1 MKWWVERTKKA
12 YTTLDYIEDF
22 LNLDSTITECISI
35 SIIPLGITSY
45 AIGLKICAIT
55 AEIKEGNKHNK
66 IVLLAKSQLNTIE
79 ILISYYL

>member
-1 MKWWVERTKKA
+1 MKWWVERTKKT

-22 LNLDSTITECISI
+22 LNLDSTITGCISI

-55 AEIKEGNKHNK
+55 AEIKKGNKHNK
-66 IVLLAKSQLNTIE
+66 IVLLGKSQLNTIE
-79 ILISYYL
+79 VLISYYL